1 MSEERGF
8 DYNQLI
14 GPGIGAG
21 AAFLGSIPQM
31 VEARRLKKERE
42 RLLKEGAPGM
52 TAIEDAQI
60 AAARARAA
68 SGLAPGY
75 AQEMENNAELTSNL
89 LGAGKKAGITGSNA
103 MNLLSRLNQQGQAA
117 RRNLAARGA
126 QAQRVAQGDYTNISM
141 TADAKR
147 QGRVRDWENDL
158 SEMDARRR
166 QYNAA
171 VGMAPLQGAI
181 SFMPVEGFKSG
192 TGALKPTKPTAES
205 NKFNPEKDIQIG
217 DEMNPSGVRMAPAM
231 LTPDANMIGRHR
243 MSQFNMAED
252 IGYDP
257 IKEPLRQYPT
267 LKKIYDNAVTPNAA
281 AKRAQV
287 AQKLGPLVPGRN
299 RPIFMTPQAS
309 DMGGWATPINTEN
322 FHYPESPGKPPIKN
336 GAFGKTVFRYD
347 DLGNPEVFF
356 PNGRARGNRY
366 GVNPYEFPY
375 KVNDSGYIL
384 RDPR

>member
-126 QAQRVAQGDYTNISM
+126 QAQRAAQGDYANISM
-141 TADAKR
+141 TADARR
-147 QGRVRDWENDL
+147 QGRVDTWENRL
-158 SEMDARRR
+158 ANMDAKRRE
-166 QYNAA
+166 YNAA

-192 TGALKPTKPTAES
+192 TGALKTPKPDNTMPTEGTPMTFGENLDYQAQYNQPPPVDPKAPMNTPLVPPGVTPTFTGLEREPSMMAAPQYGKTKKEYLIRNPLKNTTNPRVNNMVMRQIYVPPASNDVAPFMIPAEE
-205 NKFNPEKDIQIG
+205 PETNMMG
-217 DEMNPSGVRMAPAM
+217 RGVRMSPYY
-231 LTPDANMIGRHR
+231 N
-243 MSQFNMAED
+243 FNS
-252 IGYDP
+252 
-257 IKEPLRQYPT
+257 K
-267 LKKIYDNAVTPNAA
+267 
-281 AKRAQV
+281 
-287 AQKLGPLVPGRN
+287 
-299 RPIFMTPQAS
+299 
-309 DMGGWATPINTEN
+309 
-322 FHYPESPGKPPIKN
+322 
-336 GAFGKTVFRYD
+336 
-347 DLGNPEVFF
+347 
-356 PNGRARGNRY
+356 
-366 GVNPYEFPY
+366 
-375 KVNDSGYIL
+375 
-384 RDPR
+384 